1 MIRAC
6 LIIVCSCSHRHNM
19 KREAVQLLGVHNYSN
34 VVLFWPAYWHLNG
47 GTCGSGGI
55 FNTSHINVVGK

>member
-1 MIRAC
+1 
-6 LIIVCSCSHRHNM
+6 M